1 MTFDISSFTLHIIG
15 MLLMMIIVVVRSLM
29 DTRVKDAQELE
40 SRFGLSII
48 GTIPNY
54 EQAVKGNTG
63 RERYYYR
70 AQNRKGDRK

>member
-40 SRFGLSII
+40 AFR
-48 GTIPNY
+48 
-54 EQAVKGNTG
+54 
-63 RERYYYR
+63 REFSE
-70 AQNRKGDRK
+70 